1 MQKGSK
7 TVSKAA
13 NQGQVRIISGAWR
26 RLQLPVAPVEGLRPT
41 PDRVR
46 ETLFNWLGQ
55 DCQGW
60 RVLDVFAGTGALGFE
75 AASRGAALVH
85 FVEMNRL
92 AAKQLEQNKQFLLSK
107 WLASEGQA
115 PELHV
120 QQADALGALKRFVD
134 QGIRFDWVVLDPPF
148 RSDWLSKAMPLVMQ
162 VLQPNGLLYIE
173 WHENLTQALD
183 GLEVLRHLKA
193 GQVHA
198 HLCMDSTGRDPVKW
212 R

>member
-1 MQKGSK
+1 MQKA
-7 TVSKAA
+7 T
-13 NQGQVRIISGAWR
+13 NQGHVRIISGAWR

-107 WLASEGQA
+107 WLASEGPA
-115 PELHV
+115 PDMQV
-120 QQADALGALKRFVD
+120 QQMDALAALKRFAD
-134 QGIRFDWVVLDPPF
+134 QGVRFDWVALDPPF
-148 RSDWLSKAMPLVMQ
+148 RSDWLGKALPLVMQ
-162 VLQPNGLLYIE
+162 VLPPNGLLYVE
-173 WHENLTQALD
+173 WHEDLTQSLE
-183 GLEVLRHLKA
+183 GLEALRHLKA

-198 HLCMDSTGRDPVKW
+198 HLFEPKKTP
-212 R
+212 